1 MRVCFV
7 GFGGIAQAIA
17 SLMQKQGHNIA
28 CVSRHSKKDVV
39 LELGYEYYDNCY
51 DCFQASEP
59 DCVIHTIGMLHDDN
73 HAPEKSIAQ
82 MNRDWFLKS
91 MEINAYSLVETTQAL
106 YQNTTK
112 NSATKLIALSAR
124 VSSIT
129 DNHLGG
135 WHSYR
140 MSKIALNML
149 IKNISLE
156 WKFSRKNSTV
166 IGWHPGTVDTDITAP
181 FRARVKP
188 EKLFTPEQSA
198 QYLLNF
204 LSSLSVSNSGKIY
217 TWEHKVLE
225 P

>member
-28 CVSRHSKKDVV
+28 CVSRHSKKDAV

-73 HAPEKSIAQ
+73 HAPESIAQ

-135 WHSYR
+135 WHLYR

-149 IKNISLE
+149 IKNI
-156 WKFSRKNSTV
+156 F
-166 IGWHPGTVDTDITAP
+166 
-181 FRARVKP
+181 
-188 EKLFTPEQSA
+188 
-198 QYLLNF
+198 
-204 LSSLSVSNSGKIY
+204 
-217 TWEHKVLE
+217 
-225 P
+225 